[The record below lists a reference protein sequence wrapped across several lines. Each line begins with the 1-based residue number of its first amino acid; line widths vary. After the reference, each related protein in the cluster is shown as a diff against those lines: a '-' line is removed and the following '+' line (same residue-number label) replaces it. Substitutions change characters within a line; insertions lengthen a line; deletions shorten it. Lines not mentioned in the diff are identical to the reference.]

1 MPEKINIP
9 DQEDILATNERLTA
23 ENQRLTAELTA
34 ASELLDTAQKQGT
47 EATQRA
53 DALANR
59 VNTLEIATKT
69 AGEELARL
77 KVENAELTGKMAD
90 FNKAVAAEVLKL
102 GLNPKAANHKETPSD
117 ADLTPTQRVLAAKG
131 VGSIAELKPQS

>member
-1 MPEKINIP
+1 MSEKINIP

-23 ENQRLTAELTA
+23 ENRRLTAELTA

-59 VNTLEIATKT
+59 VSTLEIAAKT
-69 AGEELARL
+69 AGEELARV
-77 KVENAELTGKMAD
+77 KGENAELTAKMAD

-102 GLNPKAANHKETPSD
+102 GLNPKAASHKETPSD

-131 VGSIAELKPQS
+131 VRSIAELKPQS

>member
-53 DALANR
+53 DALAGR
-59 VNTLEIATKT
+59 VNTLEIAAKA
-69 AGEELARL
+69 AGEELARV
-77 KVENAELTGKMAD
+77 KGENAELTAKMAD

-102 GLNPKAANHKETPSD
+102 GLNPKAASHKETPSD
-117 ADLTPTQRVLAAKG
+117 TDLTPTQRVLAAKG